1 MTTFSATAARDDFAR
16 ILELVT
22 VANVPV
28 GITKYGNLVAR
39 IIPDKPKATKNWD
52 ELIDKYAGMWANEDW
67 VDKIGKPA
75 RKFSRPDLTL

>member
-39 IIPDKPKATKNWD
+39 VIPDKPKITKNWA
-52 ELIDKYAGMWANEDW
+52 EIGAKYAGMWANKDW
-67 VDKIGKPA
+67 VGKIGKPA
-75 RKFSRPDLTL
+75 RKFNRPDVAL